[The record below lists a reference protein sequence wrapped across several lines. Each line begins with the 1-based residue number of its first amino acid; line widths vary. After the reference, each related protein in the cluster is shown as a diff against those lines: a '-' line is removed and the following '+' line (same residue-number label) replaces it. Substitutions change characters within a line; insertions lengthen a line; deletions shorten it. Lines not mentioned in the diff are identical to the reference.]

1 MEAIDR
7 IAEFVGVKPA
17 KESLLYLSNFLGAN
31 SLRQLAE
38 ANQGATNSTGHEQV
52 TYLHPGHIAESSSE
66 QQCLPEVRDY
76 IENLI
81 HANKSS
87 LHQDGYCRLADAT
100 A

>member
-66 QQCLPEVRDY
+66 QQCLRPRPFAWCKTRGP
-76 IENLI
+76 NTLI
-81 HANKSS
+81 R
-87 LHQDGYCRLADAT
+87 G
-100 A
+100 